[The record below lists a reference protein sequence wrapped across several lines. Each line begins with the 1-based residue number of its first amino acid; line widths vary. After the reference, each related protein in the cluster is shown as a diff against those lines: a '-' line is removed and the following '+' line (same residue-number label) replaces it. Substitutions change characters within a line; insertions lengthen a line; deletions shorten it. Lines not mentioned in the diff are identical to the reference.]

1 MGKIDAGEDLNEMS
15 FCQTA
20 SLVETGADNYW
31 GLEGSKESEMGAA
44 CPLLRGLFDAL
55 VGLVH
60 VFDVSLEKKKIRR

>member
-1 MGKIDAGEDLNEMS
+1 MS

-31 GLEGSKESEMGAA
+31 GWKGVRNPNRRRCA
-44 CPLLRGLFDAL
+44 LLRDLLDAL

-60 VFDVSLEKKKIRR
+60 VFDVSLEKKKIGR